1 MAVKIS
7 MEHFLS
13 SCGHD
18 ENANSLTEEQ
28 VNQVAKMTKCSSY
41 VVEYL
46 FNVIEELDDE
56 RDNEGNKRFHIGAI
70 ALAFMHVAMELAYS
84 TDVTKEGEHGD
95 FMVEFFQKM
104 CKEERKDFLEE
115 KYYSAGVV
123 PEDEKD

>member
-46 FNVIEELDDE
+46 FNVIEELDYEVSVKLEDTE
-56 RDNEGNKRFHIGAI
+56 KGLKLRLSSLE
-70 ALAFMHVAMELAYS
+70 
-84 TDVTKEGEHGD
+84 
-95 FMVEFFQKM
+95 
-104 CKEERKDFLEE
+104 KEESDLAKKLSN
-115 KYYSAGVV
+115 KYGKGSIDLNSGTFT
-123 PEDEKD
+123 PIE